1 MKITIEKLLKAD
13 LAKVWSAW
21 NTPADI
27 KQWNAASDDWH
38 TTDSTVDLR
47 ESGTF
52 TARME
57 AKDGSF
63 GFDFGGVYTRVV
75 PNEAIEFRMGDGREV
90 AVQFAE
96 LPAGVLV
103 TETFDAETQNSPEM
117 QRAGWQS
124 ILDNFGRHVEARA

>member
-1 MKITIEKLLKAD
+1 MKITIEKLVKAD
-13 LAKVWSAW
+13 IAKVWSAW

-27 KQWNAASDDWH
+27 KQWNAASADWH

-47 ESGTF
+47 EGGTF

-75 PNEAIEFRMGDGREV
+75 PNEAVEFRMGDGREV
-90 AVQFAE
+90 AVRFAQQ
-96 LPAGVLV
+96 AGGVLV
-103 TETFDAETQNSPEM
+103 TETF
-117 QRAGWQS
+117 
-124 ILDNFGRHVEARA
+124 